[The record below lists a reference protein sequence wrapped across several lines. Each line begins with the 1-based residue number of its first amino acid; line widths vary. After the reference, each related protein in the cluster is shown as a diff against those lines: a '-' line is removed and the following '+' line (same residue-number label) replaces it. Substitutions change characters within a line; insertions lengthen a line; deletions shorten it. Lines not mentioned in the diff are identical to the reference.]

1 MLSRLPLLRESEKY
15 IMSNIKKLTAYE
27 AKQKRLAQF
36 TGSYIY
42 YIKDKRTQQ
51 IIYVGQTDN
60 FVRRYDAH
68 FNEPSRESSSFNM
81 FCIENGENKRNYEMQ
96 VLDLDKYDVID
107 LDDRLIIENAMMLYH
122 LDTIVNKRKP
132 HEMVGYEM
140 ERYEQLMSFIDF
152 NFKAYT
158 QLKTEK
164 MSKKKA

>member
-1 MLSRLPLLRESEKY
+1 MN
-15 IMSNIKKLTAYE
+15 NITKLTAYE
-27 AKQKRLAQF
+27 SKQKRLAQF
-36 TGSYIY
+36 RGSYIY

-51 IIYVGQTDN
+51 IVYVGQTDN

-68 FNEPSRESSSFNM
+68 FNEPSREGSSFNM
-81 FCIENGENKRNYEMQ
+81 FCIENGEDKCNYEMQ
-96 VLDLDKYDVID
+96 VLDLGKYDVID

-122 LDTIVNKRKP
+122 LETIVNKRKP
-132 HEMVGYEM
+132 HEMVAYEM